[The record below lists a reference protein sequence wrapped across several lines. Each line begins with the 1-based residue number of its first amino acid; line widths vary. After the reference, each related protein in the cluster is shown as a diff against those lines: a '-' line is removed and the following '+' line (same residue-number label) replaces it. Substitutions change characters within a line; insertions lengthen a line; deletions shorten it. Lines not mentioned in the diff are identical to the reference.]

1 MEAKTLK
8 DLRTLADSIYNL
20 STELSKIDNVLSNAD
35 DTVKRIVRCG
45 DYYPFDKPIQDVYRD
60 ILDWV
65 PDVCTKID
73 MVIEADAILSE
84 LYGRNPMIVSDVLDI
99 ASKKAYELTEDCE
112 EYDNDSAWNPLDY
125 LSDDWFSKGKP
136 KTNII

>member
-1 MEAKTLK
+1 MDAKTLK

-35 DTVKRIVRCG
+35 DTVKRIVRSG
-45 DYYPFDKPIQDVYRD
+45 DYYPFDKPIREIYRD
-60 ILDWV
+60 ILDWI

-73 MVIEADAILSE
+73 MVIETDAILSE
-84 LYGRNPMIVSDVLDI
+84 LYSRNPCIASDVLDI
-99 ASKKAYELTEDCE
+99 ASKKAYELHEDGE
-112 EYDNDSAWNPLDY
+112 EYDDDSNWNPLEY
-125 LSDDWFSKGKP
+125 LGDDWFSKGKP